1 MTEQRI
7 EPRFS
12 NSPGAG
18 GGHRQPRNTARA
30 ARQARRHRGFA
41 VVMMV
46 LLGVASMALVG
57 MFVVRSGMLPETER
71 QEPVV
76 QQQAAVS
83 KKSVK
88 LLKPKITGFDR
99 RAQSYVVTATS
110 AKQDEDNPAVI
121 SLDKVIADL
130 QLKKSGDVVKITAD
144 RGRYNNDD
152 ETLHLEGNVRIRSA
166 KGYAADMMVADI
178 FLKKGRVV
186 SNKPVTVILPS
197 GYVQAN
203 GVELWN
209 DGENIRFLNRAL
221 FVLKPKKKGSG

>member
-1 MTEQRI
+1 
-7 EPRFS
+7 
-12 NSPGAG
+12 
-18 GGHRQPRNTARA
+18 
-30 ARQARRHRGFA
+30 
-41 VVMMV
+41 
-46 LLGVASMALVG
+46 MALVG
-57 MFVVRSGMLPETER
+57 MFVVRSGMLPDTER
-71 QEPVV
+71 KEPVV

-110 AKQDEDNPAVI
+110 ANQDEDDPAVV

-166 KGYAADMMVADI
+166 KGYAADMMVAEI